1 MLVNLETIIAYKLP
15 EKSREEIAAMFSF
28 SDLKQTKF
36 YQEVF
41 TEGVQE
47 GRQEGR
53 QEGEYLA
60 KVATIRRLVGL
71 GLSLEVIAQGVEMS
85 IKQVRSS
92 LGE

>member
-1 MLVNLETIIAYKLP
+1 MK
-15 EKSREEIAAMFSF
+15 EEIAAMFSM
-28 SDLKQTKF
+28 SNLKETKF

-47 GRQEGR
+47 GRQEG
-53 QEGEYLA
+53 EYLA
-60 KVATIRRLVGL
+60 KVTTIRRLVGL

-85 IKQVRSS
+85 IEQVRSI

>member
-1 MLVNLETIIAYKLP
+1 
-15 EKSREEIAAMFSF
+15 MFSM
-28 SDLKQTKF
+28 SNLKETKF

-47 GRQEGR
+47 GRQEGF
-53 QEGEYLA
+53 QEGEYVA

-85 IKQVRSS
+85 IEQVRSIV
-92 LGE
+92 GE

>member
-1 MLVNLETIIAYKLP
+1 MK
-15 EKSREEIAAMFSF
+15 EEIAAMFSM
-28 SDLKQTKF
+28 SNLKETKF

-41 TEGVQE
+41 TEGV
-47 GRQEGR
+47 QEGR

-85 IKQVRSS
+85 IEEVRSI

>member
-1 MLVNLETIIAYKLP
+1 MK
-15 EKSREEIAAMFSF
+15 EEIAAMFSM
-28 SDLKQTKF
+28 SNLKETKF

-60 KVATIRRLVGL
+60 KVATIGGWWGWVCRW
-71 GLSLEVIAQGVEMS
+71 
-85 IKQVRSS
+85 K
-92 LGE
+92 